1 VLAIVSWIGIGAVLG
16 VVSPA
21 LSPEAFPAGRVGAL
35 MAGAAGGFV
44 GGGLFALVADKG
56 TAKLGLPSLAA
67 AAVTAVVVLVATRKA
82 QYAEPRPQ

>member
-1 VLAIVSWIGIGAVLG
+1 MLAIVSWIAIGAVLG
-16 VVSPA
+16 VVLPA
-21 LSPEAFPAGRVGAL
+21 LSPDVFPAGRLGAL

-56 TAKLGLPSLAA
+56 TAKLGLPGLAT
-67 AAVTAVVVLVATRKA
+67 AAVTAVVVLAATRRA